1 MTAFTNTDR
10 QAGHQAMEQKLTP
23 FQRAARKFL
32 SGRPAAPP
40 TTPLGGLNAAAD
52 QTLRLVKILETCGG
66 KVFGVHIVLRAP
78 NSSRAGTVPID
89 PEQEHKALE
98 ELGQYCKWNFT
109 IAGLLFAVEDADGRH
124 CLGYPLD
131 RTNEGRA
138 AVQDAFNRQMSGEIK
153 RTV

>member
-1 MTAFTNTDR
+1 MAAFTNTDR
-10 QAGHQAMEQKLTP
+10 RAGHQAMEQKLTP

-40 TTPLGGLNAAAD
+40 TTPLGALNAAAD
-52 QTLRLVKILETCGG
+52 QTLRLVKILQSCGG
-66 KVFGVHIVLRAP
+66 QVFGVHVVLRAP

-89 PEQEHKALE
+89 PDREHEALAE
-98 ELGQYCKWNFT
+98 IGQYSKWGFT

-131 RTNEGRA
+131 RTAEGRA
-138 AVQDAFNRQMSGEIK
+138 AVQEAFDRQMSGEIN
-153 RTV
+153 RPS